1 MRTNLDFKMR
11 LFRIDQLIRERGP
24 ISFEQLLAELKCSTP
39 TVKRDLKYMREVLK
53 APIVY
58 SARNNGY
65 EYAPSSSGSDGA
77 GQPVVLPATWFSP
90 TEMYV
95 IMSALQMFG
104 TIEQARDGLLFNDM
118 QALKARVLA
127 LLENA
132 KIPMREL
139 QRRVRVFQ
147 EPVRIY
153 KNTFFEVIGNAI
165 ADKKRLSILYYTR
178 SKKTQKEREVSPLR
192 LVCYRNRWYLDAWCH
207 ETDTL
212 KTFSLACVRN
222 AVLLTKASKPVAL
235 RQLEQELDRS
245 YGLFS
250 GGRLQIARIAVDS
263 EMGVYVKDEVW
274 HKDQKMEVSDDDSLV
289 LEVPYASAKE
299 LSGQILRLGEHA
311 KVLAP
316 ESLRRYVQQTLQG
329 ALSQYLTDKPGR

>member
-1 MRTNLDFKMR
+1 
-11 LFRIDQLIRERGP
+11 
-24 ISFEQLLAELKCSTP
+24 
-39 TVKRDLKYMREVLK
+39 MREVLK

-165 ADKKRLSILYYTR
+165 ADKK
-178 SKKTQKEREVSPLR
+178 
-192 LVCYRNRWYLDAWCH
+192 
-207 ETDTL
+207 
-212 KTFSLACVRN
+212 
-222 AVLLTKASKPVAL
+222 
-235 RQLEQELDRS
+235 
-245 YGLFS
+245 
-250 GGRLQIARIAVDS
+250 
-263 EMGVYVKDEVW
+263 
-274 HKDQKMEVSDDDSLV
+274 
-289 LEVPYASAKE
+289 
-299 LSGQILRLGEHA
+299 
-311 KVLAP
+311 
-316 ESLRRYVQQTLQG
+316 
-329 ALSQYLTDKPGR
+329 